1 METKLNKV
9 VLSVDTGFKNIGHAI
24 VGSDSMNQIHLVDYG
39 VWDMRSEH
47 KKMNIR
53 SYHGMKRV
61 YKLICELDRRYNFGY
76 ICVENVPFARFNG
89 RDATLALTNMFR
101 AYAIVHDKEY
111 SELHSTTV
119 KKALAGHGRAEKSEV
134 QKSIVDRFERLPD
147 DLAPDV
153 YDAIG
158 VGIVSLEKEDSFWE
172 FM

>member
-1 METKLNKV
+1 MESKLNKV
-9 VLSVDTGFKNIGHAI
+9 VLSVDTGFKNIGYAI
-24 VGSDSMNQIHLVDYG
+24 VGQDAVNRSHLVEYG

-61 YKLICELDRRYNFGY
+61 YKLIKELDQKYDFGY

-134 QKSIVDRFERLPD
+134 QEAIVKLFERLPD

-158 VGIVSLEKEDSFWE
+158 VGIVSLEKEDKFWE
-172 FM
+172 FV